1 MSQNL
6 QKLAFFN
13 EHVLQS
19 LHQEDNME
27 KQRINFLEVDEFT
40 LAENITDYTDET
52 DISNSGTMEEF
63 DSKISRIEQLR
74 TSYRRL
80 HNQLKITLQDRY
92 TEEYEEG
99 YERKLQT
106 MKNSIE
112 NVQSSKKD
120 MPERRSKP
128 GVEIGKI
135 F

>member
-120 MPERRSKP
+120 MPERRSKARC
-128 GVEIGKI
+128 
-135 F
+135 